1 MNDNIEF
8 DFEDI
13 EFADNPEPRCPVVLL
28 LDRSESMRG
37 EPIAQL
43 NEGLQKFQA
52 EITQD
57 PIASSRVEVA
67 IVTFGPVKVEDIK
80 DGTDLDLRGD
90 ADSAFI
96 TVDNFTPPI
105 LTPFDETPMGEAVEV
120 ALELLR
126 SRKEI
131 YKRNGIDYF
140 RPWLFLITDGYP
152 TDRENFPRAWELVQ
166 EEVERKGVTFFGVG
180 VERADMQVLAQF
192 SNEREPIKLRGLDF
206 GDLFTWLS
214 ASLSGIA
221 ESRPGEQIALPSVE
235 WGEIDTSV

>member
-1 MNDNIEF
+1 MNDEFDF

-37 EPIAQL
+37 DPIAQL
-43 NEGLQKFQA
+43 NEGLRKFRD

-67 IVTFGPVKVEDIK
+67 IITFGPVKVEDIK

-90 ADSAFI
+90 AESAFT
-96 TVDNFTPPI
+96 TVDNFTPPT

-120 ALELLR
+120 ALDLLR

-166 EEVERKGVTFFGVG
+166 EEENRKGVIFFGVG
-180 VERADMQVLAQF
+180 VENADMHVLAQF
-192 SNEREPIKLRGLDF
+192 SNERDPIKLRGLDF

-214 ASLSGIA
+214 ASLSGVA
-221 ESRPGEQIALPSVE
+221 QSKPGEQLPLEPVD
-235 WGEIDTSV
+235 WGEIDTGV

>member
-8 DFEDI
+8 NFEDI

-37 EPIAQL
+37 EPISQL

-67 IVTFGPVKVEDIK
+67 IITFGPVKVEDIK

-96 TVDNFTPPI
+96 TVDNFIPPI